1 MDNQEIKSGEQRF
14 DKKWDR
20 KEWEENMGDIVDLD
34 QRDKYSDAI
43 EDIVETMQETI
54 QKISNAVKK
63 TDTVK
68 IFERIANQIMP
79 KVTKIK
85 TLMEDLETIKKELND
100 RNLENPEINE
110 LIESEIEDIEL
121 WKNFEIDVKKEIG
134 KAVIGIGKDAVKG
147 ATDLGLNMIGATVI
161 GVGKII
167 RGIKDIGTGNIYKIA
182 DETSIQKIQEKRE
195 ENKRIKNYEII
206 TDDEEEIEQNVKN
219 NHMGQDIPFED
230 NRYYIDDIQEYS
242 EEEYEEYEY
251 EKIKKEN
258 FVKRTIK
265 GVKGFGTEV
274 GKKFKWIK
282 DREARQTF
290 INKQKEKIKNAVKDT
305 DTYRN
310 AVRIGKEVQY
320 NYNVTKDKVKEE
332 AKNIQ
337 EKATQRY
344 EDTKKKF
351 ELNKTT
357 VFKTVLENGAKF
369 AKKILN
375 IIEPKIESQT
385 EKEDKL
391 RKEVESKDK
400 QINKNINKNTLER

>member
-182 DETSIQKIQEKRE
+182 DETSIQKIHEKRE

-369 AKKILN
+369 AKKLLN
-375 IIEPKIESQT
+375 IIEPKLESQT

>member
-147 ATDLGLNMIGATVI
+147 AADLGLNMIGATVI

-369 AKKILN
+369 AKKLLN
-375 IIEPKIESQT
+375 IIEPKLESQT

>member
-369 AKKILN
+369 AKKLLN
-375 IIEPKIESQT
+375 IIEPKLESQT